1 MHCAPPCDIRD
12 GRALHQ
18 LDWEARGWGAQPMQ
32 RCWVLLGLRK
42 QLAAHQSAM
51 DPCPSPEGAH
61 PAGFLLEE
69 LGLHILLF
77 PYYEFEK

>member
-1 MHCAPPCDIRD
+1 
-12 GRALHQ
+12 
-18 LDWEARGWGAQPMQ
+18 
-32 RCWVLLGLRK
+32 
-42 QLAAHQSAM
+42 M